1 MPAPLVL
8 NYRCAQYYIQVFN
21 NSFRID
27 SNLNAACKQSRF
39 YSICVVLIKYNVTLY
54 LNKIKS
60 NTLTFSYEE
69 SKSLVCESACR
80 ESPTVS
86 FVMHESM
93 PPSMPSTG
101 VLPII
106 PTTLSCNG
114 VSFSGGGPPP
124 VFRDYLRTKAAC
136 FFGIAGTSASFFPKF
151 IDASL
156 MVCICSIHF
165 PSYIFPNFNF

>member
-1 MPAPLVL
+1 
-8 NYRCAQYYIQVFN
+8 
-21 NSFRID
+21 
-27 SNLNAACKQSRF
+27 
-39 YSICVVLIKYNVTLY
+39 
-54 LNKIKS
+54 
-60 NTLTFSYEE
+60 
-69 SKSLVCESACR
+69 
-80 ESPTVS
+80 
-86 FVMHESM
+86 M

-165 PSYIFPNFNF
+165 PSYIFPNFNFWTKRCYIGKFWKENGLVSFYFIQKNLELCVRKIRISFSTRVLKYIMYQCFYLLYIIYHRLHEFCLCTLIYIV